1 MTMPVN
7 DKNNPWT
14 RVRATTVYE
23 NAWIRVEDHAVI
35 DPGGQ
40 AGQYGKVCFKSQA
53 IAILPLDDNG
63 YTTLVG
69 QYRYTIDE
77 YSWEL
82 PMGGTDLNETPQQ
95 AGQRELREE
104 TGLIAGRWQQIMRV
118 HTSNSV
124 TDEIGYVF
132 LATNL
137 QRGPAAPESTEQLDI
152 AHVPLSVAR
161 DRIFSGE
168 ITDALTIAAIL
179 RVTSDESLQ
188 RGVRK

>member
-1 MTMPVN
+1 M
-7 DKNNPWT
+7 
-14 RVRATTVYE
+14 
-23 NAWIRVEDHAVI
+23 I

-40 AGQYGKVCFKSQA
+40 AGQYGKVCFKSRA

-82 PMGGTDLNETPQQ
+82 PMGGTDSGETPQQ

-137 QRGPAAPESTEQLDI
+137 QRGAAAPESTEQLVI

-161 DRIFSGE
+161 DRIFNGE
-168 ITDALTIAAIL
+168 NHGRIDDCGYIARDI
-179 RVTSDESLQ
+179 R
-188 RGVRK
+188 